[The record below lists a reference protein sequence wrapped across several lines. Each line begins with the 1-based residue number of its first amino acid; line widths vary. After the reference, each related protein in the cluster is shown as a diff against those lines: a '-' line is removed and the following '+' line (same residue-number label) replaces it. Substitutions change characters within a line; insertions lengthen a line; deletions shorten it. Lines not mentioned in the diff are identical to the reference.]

1 MRFPFAAMNAPLPAR
16 VQTAIRAEQV
26 SAERAVGWVQ
36 LSVVGILA
44 AVHFLAPQPDF
55 ADYFFT
61 PLPYVLAA
69 YAVFTLG
76 RLVLSYRIVLPHA
89 ALVLSIVA
97 DMALLLGA
105 IWSMHLQYGQP
116 PAFYLKAQALLYV
129 FIFIAL
135 RALRFEARYV
145 VIAGLAAAAG
155 WLGLIAYAAFAD
167 PRGLTVTNDFV
178 TYLSTPAIMWSAEFD
193 KLVAILLVTAVLAM
207 ALARARAVLVRAAAG
222 ETATRDLT
230 RFFAPEV
237 ARRITAAEMTI
248 RPGEGEMRDAAT
260 LFIDLRGFTAL
271 TGMLAPGELIK
282 LLADYQRRMVAA
294 IRGHGGSIDKFLGD
308 GIMASFGAAMPSAHY
323 AADALRAVDAIVA
336 AVDDW
341 RAERMAAG
349 LMAPAVGAAVA
360 AGPVLF
366 GAVGDEERLEYT
378 VIGDAVNLAAKLE
391 KQTKAEKV
399 RALTT
404 ADAYALALAQGY
416 EPPVPR
422 QHRPGATVGGVA
434 QPLDLVVLA
443 G

>member
-1 MRFPFAAMNAPLPAR
+1 MRAPLPPR
-16 VQTAIRAEQV
+16 VQGVIEAEQV

-36 LSVVGILA
+36 LGVVGILA

-69 YAVFTLG
+69 YAMFTVG

-89 ALVLSIVA
+89 ALVLSILA

-129 FIFIAL
+129 FVFIAL

-145 VIAGLAAAAG
+145 VIAGLAAASG
-155 WLGLIAYAAFAD
+155 WLALLAYAAAAD
-167 PRGLTVTNDFV
+167 PRGLTVTNDYV
-178 TYLSTPAIMWSAEFD
+178 AYLSGPWIMWSAEFD
-193 KLVAILLVTAVLAM
+193 KVVAILLVTAVLAV
-207 ALARARAVLVRAAAG
+207 ALARARAMLVRAAAG

-237 ARRITAAEMTI
+237 ARRITGAETAI
-248 RPGEGEMRDAAT
+248 RPGDGEMRDAAT

-271 TGMLAPGELIK
+271 AGALAPREVIA
-282 LLADYQRRMVAA
+282 LLADYQHRMVAA
-294 IRGHGGSIDKFLGD
+294 IRAHGGSIDKFLGD
-308 GIMASFGAAMPSAHY
+308 GIMASFGAAIPSPTY
-323 AADALRAVDAIVA
+323 AADALRAVDAIMA
-336 AVDDW
+336 AVDAW
-341 RAERMAAG
+341 QGERAAAG
-349 LMAPAVGAAVA
+349 LTAPAVGAAVA

-391 KQTKAEKV
+391 KHTKVEGV

-404 ADAYALALAQGY
+404 AAAFALAREQGY
-416 EPPVPR
+416 RAPAGRELR
-422 QHRPGATVGGVA
+422 RAAAVGGVA
-434 QPLDLVVLA
+434 APLDLVVLA
-443 G
+443 A